1 MAATTR
7 YFALYTYDVD
17 GAQEIEQYKSKK
29 EMLDTMNAW
38 YEDIKADGGRVGKP
52 LSRVY
57 ETDPGV
63 TVLEV
68 RNVNDDEKVRVALC
82 SVPAPKVLK
91 KELRITKFEKGVIND
106 GTKTETLGTYNAA
119 RDMARIDGELWTF
132 TEGGSEAQRK
142 MEALVKRMCGKRWE
156 AKIDT
161 GASYFNDGNEHH
173 HRVTIERSKDKVRI
187 ELVKVSNRSRGKAPS
202 AKQKQDA
209 EFTKA
214 VQDAT
219 AFYGTLGLGPKTREY
234 IESRPAQHRVN
245 LHKLILK
252 KGLDAADAKKLVM
265 SSYRRHKNEVTKRVA
280 A

>member
-29 EMLDTMNAW
+29 EMLDTMTAW

-52 LSRVY
+52 LARTY
-57 ETDPGV
+57 ETEPGV
-63 TVLEV
+63 TILEA
-68 RNVNDDEKVRVALC
+68 RNVTDSEKVRVVLA
-82 SVPAPKVLK
+82 SVPAKKVLK

-106 GTKTETLGTYNAA
+106 GTKTEVLGTYDAA
-119 RDMARIDGELWTF
+119 RDVARIDGELWTF

-173 HRVTIERSKDKVRI
+173 HRVLVERSKDKVRI
-187 ELVKVSNRSRGKAPS
+187 ELVKVSNRARGKAPS
-202 AKQKQDA
+202 QKQKQDA
-209 EFTKA
+209 AFLKA

-219 AFYGTLGLGPKTREY
+219 AFYGQLGLGPKTREY
-234 IESRPAQHRVN
+234 IESRPAPHRVN

-252 KGLDAADAKKLVM
+252 KGLDNTEAKKLVM
-265 SSYRRHKNEVTKRVA
+265 SSYRRHKNDAKKTA
-280 A
+280 SA